1 MNDFKKPLCHID
13 NYPRPQM
20 VRTSFINL
28 NGEWDFAFDYDNVG
42 EKEKWY
48 KKTAFD
54 KKIIVPFSY
63 QTKASGI
70 EEQKHCENVWYLK
83 KLSYS
88 KKSGKKLIL
97 NFEGAD
103 YITKV
108 YVNGELVGTHRGA
121 YTRFSFDI
129 TNFVKAENIIVVKC
143 EDTYDRF
150 QPRGKQRCMDEN
162 YGCWYTDTTG
172 LWKTVW
178 AEEVASSYVKTLT
191 YSPSFD
197 EDTLIYEYEI
207 ANYSEDL
214 SIEITAWFNGKLI
227 SVTEKKIVQR
237 IDKLTVNLLS
247 TKDFWGIQ
255 CWYHHTPNFF
265 DIKVVLKKNGK
276 AIDEIGSY
284 AAMARYSARG
294 QEILSNTDPVYLRM
308 VLDQGYFPDS
318 DLTPKSD
325 EEIIQD
331 IRLMKQMGF
340 NGVRKHQKIEDE
352 RFYYYCD
359 IMGLFAWCEMPSP
372 YEFRDEEVDRTLVE
386 WLEIVRQY
394 KSHPSIMAWVCF
406 NESWGVMHI
415 LDDKKQQALT
425 LSAYYMVKALDQSK
439 FVISNDGWEHTKSD
453 IITIHD
459 YASKGEDLV
468 RKYGNIE
475 ERCFNTVSQSKSNRQ
490 IFANGY
496 KYEGQPIL
504 LSEYAGIAFS
514 GGEKEAWGY
523 GDRVTTVEQYLKRYE
538 DTTDGIYACKS
549 ISGFCVTQLT
559 DVMQEING
567 LLTMD
572 RKPKLP
578 IEELKRIHSK

>member
-1 MNDFKKPLCHID
+1 MQQLNLPKCHID
-13 NYPRPQM
+13 SYPRPQM
-20 VRTSFINL
+20 VRKSFINL

-42 EKEKWY
+42 DKEKWY
-48 KKTAFD
+48 KKTSFD
-54 KKIIVPFSY
+54 KKIIVPYVY

-70 EEQKHCENVWYLK
+70 NEQKPCENVWYLK

-88 KKSGKKLIL
+88 KKSGKRLIL

-129 TNFVKAENIIVVKC
+129 TNFLKSENIIIVKC
-143 EDTYDRF
+143 EDSYDRY
-150 QPRGKQRCMDEN
+150 QPRGKQRCADEN

-172 LWKTVW
+172 IWKTVW
-178 AEEVASSYVKTLT
+178 AEEVSASYVKTLT
-191 YSPSFD
+191 SSSSFC
-197 EDTLIYEYEI
+197 EDAVIFEYEV
-207 ANYSEDL
+207 ANITEDL
-214 SIEITAWFNGKLI
+214 SIEISASFRGQKI
-227 SVTEKKIVQR
+227 ASVEKKIVQK
-237 IDKLTVNLLS
+237 IDKLTLNLLNV
-247 TKDFWGIQ
+247 KDWWGVQWWI
-255 CWYHHTPNFF
+255 HHSPNLF
-265 DIKVVLKKNGK
+265 DVDVVLKKNGK

-284 AAMARYSARG
+284 TAIVRYASMG
-294 QEILSNTDPVYLRM
+294 QEILVNTEPVYFRM

-331 IRLMKQMGF
+331 IRLMKEMGF

-359 IMGLFAWCEMPSP
+359 VMGLYAWCEMPSP
-372 YEFRDEEVDRTLVE
+372 YEFRDEEVERVTDE

-394 KSHPSIMAWVCF
+394 KSHPSIMTWVCF
-406 NESWGVMHI
+406 NESWGIMHV
-415 LDDKKQQALT
+415 LDDKKQQAFT
-425 LSAYYMVKALDQSK
+425 LSAYYLVKALDQTK

-459 YASKGEDLV
+459 YASCGSEIV

-475 ERCFNTVSQSKSNRQ
+475 ERCANTVSQSRSNRQ

-496 KYEGQPIL
+496 HYEGQPVI

-567 LLTMD
+567 LLTID
-572 RKPKLP
+572 RKVKLP